1 MANPEHLALLKD
13 KGVSAWN
20 EWRRDNAGLTPH
32 LSNADLNRANLNGP
46 DLSQADLSQADL
58 SQADLNGADLSQAD
72 LNGAN
77 LIWANLIE
85 ADLSGANLSMA
96 DLSGANLSMAN
107 LGRADLSGANFSRA
121 NLSSADFSRADLSR
135 AKLILADLSL
145 VNLSGAD
152 LNEAQVGLTTF
163 GDVDLSQVKNL
174 KTVQHRGP
182 SSIGIDTFYR
192 SDGKIPDAFLRGC
205 GVPETFITYARSL
218 VGQAIEFYS
227 CFISYSH
234 QDQAMA
240 ERLHAD
246 LQVRGLRVWFA
257 PEDLKIGDRFQE
269 RIEESIRLYD
279 KVMIVL
285 SDASVQSRW
294 VEREV
299 NAAREREDRE
309 SRTVLFPIRIDEAVM
324 KAQQPWAADIRRSRH
339 IGDFSRWKDHD
350 AYTKAFERLLRD
362 LRQGEATA
370 ATPAS

>member
-107 LGRADLSGANFSRA
+107 L
-121 NLSSADFSRADLSR
+121 
-135 AKLILADLSL
+135 SL

-227 CFISYSH
+227 CFISYSP

-370 ATPAS
+370 ATPARDRK